1 MKRLNYLFIVLVTL
15 TSCEL
20 IVIGTKKDPVIE
32 INQDSPIGAV
42 YLFKAELDS
51 SNVPAATQ
59 IMASPNGTELL
70 AYEKYE
76 LYDEIARLERLIG
89 RKPITK
95 VKADSLSTTN
105 CRVSVE
111 FDYLKTINF
120 NTQKIRDA
128 WYIIGYLE

>member
-1 MKRLNYLFIVLVTL
+1 MKRIYSLFVVLVIL

-20 IVIGTKKDPVIE
+20 IVIGTKKEPVIE
-32 INQDSPIGAV
+32 INQNTPLGAV

-76 LYDEIARLERLIG
+76 LYDEISRLERLIG

-95 VKADSLSTTN
+95 VKADSLSNSN

-120 NTQKIRDA
+120 NTRKIRDS